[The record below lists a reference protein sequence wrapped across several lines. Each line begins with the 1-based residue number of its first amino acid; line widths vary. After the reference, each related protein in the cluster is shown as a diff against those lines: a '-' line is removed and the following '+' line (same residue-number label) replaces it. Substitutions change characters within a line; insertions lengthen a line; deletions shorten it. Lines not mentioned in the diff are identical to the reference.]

1 MTTQAWYESAGLL
14 PYQTTSKT
22 TNTWEPTPFISLLSE
37 EMGKVIKEIFWN
49 FENFKAW
56 QLLIRILLSWY
67 FASHFHDFMT
77 IFMSILDSPSNPT
90 LNRHWRL
97 ITRPLCARRKH
108 STKQRGKKPCVILF
122 VHKCTAVVIYSLNF
136 AETWAAS
143 TWPNPLRLFGLP
155 KAIHR

>member
-1 MTTQAWYESAGLL
+1 MNQQVCYPIKPLLRPPTLESPPSLSHFYRKRCEKLL
-14 PYQTTSKT
+14 RRY
-22 TNTWEPTPFISLLSE
+22 
-37 EMGKVIKEIFWN
+37 
-49 FENFKAW
+49 FETLKNLKAR
-56 QLLIRILLSWY
+56 QLLIRILLSWH
-67 FASHFHDFMT
+67 FANHFHDFMT
-77 IFMSILDSPSNPT
+77 IFMSILDSPSDPT

-143 TWPNPLRLFGLP
+143 TWPNPLRSFGLP
-155 KAIHR
+155 EAIHR